1 MKSVA
6 GRRLF
11 DQPILQIVYQSLPA
25 ELIQVRPN
33 GGNLS
38 TKCWP
43 GSLFYNELRKL
54 KMSFAFPGDDRAGVL
69 VNNHV
74 RTRETL
80 QNRLLYLLSH

>member
-11 DQPILQIVYQSLPA
+11 NQPILQIVYQPLPA
-25 ELIQVRPN
+25 ELIQVSPN

-54 KMSFAFPGDDRAGVL
+54 KMSFAFLG
-69 VNNHV
+69 NNGTGILMDNHI
-74 RTRETL
+74 RTRKTS
-80 QNRLLYLLSH
+80 QNCLLNLFSH